1 MPSLGEKE
9 KPFALRPRAVLPQTL
24 VFYWQRASDTSFP
37 PLAVTGLTPLLAWSP
52 NLISFIP
59 FYVSYYHSPKWQFM
73 SHTWILT
80 EFWMFLNLFSPFHHQ
95 QNFSYFFFSLN
106 TSSTSYCSEDTVI
119 LVCIGYNIF
128 HFIFICYHQGS
139 VVSFMYW
146 DLRLHFPWW
155 PLPLTRRQKGNLVYI
170 VQKPLGLLAFL
181 AFRANHLFLTL
192 AHSILSFLLI
202 TLSV

>member
-1 MPSLGEKE
+1 MSVTTILPSDSSCLTLESWQSSE
-9 KPFALRPRAVLPQTL
+9 CFLTFSVL
-24 VFYWQRASDTSFP
+24 SI
-37 PLAVTGLTPLLAWSP
+37 
-52 NLISFIP
+52 ISKI
-59 FYVSYYHSPKWQFM
+59 SR
-73 SHTWILT
+73 
-80 EFWMFLNLFSPFHHQ
+80 
-95 QNFSYFFFSLN
+95 FFFFFPLN
-106 TSSTSYCSEDTVI
+106 TSCTSYCSEDTGI

-155 PLPLTRRQKGNLVYI
+155 PLPLTRSQKGNLVYI

-181 AFRANHLFLTL
+181 AFWANHLFLTL

-202 TLSV
+202 TVSV